1 MRMPNVRFLLMS
13 APMQIATIDGRP
25 LHYHVAGTPGAASTL
40 VLVHAFPVG
49 AGMFAPQEDAFPGWR
64 LVIPALPGFDG
75 SDVNPDASI
84 DAYAADVLRLL
95 DHLQVDRAVF
105 AGVSLG
111 GYLMFGVLRQE
122 PRRVRAMV
130 LADTRS
136 AADAPGAR
144 AGRQKML
151 HTARTA
157 GPAAIATEML
167 PKLLG
172 DTTRTRRPQVGDAV
186 RRMIEGQTGESIAA
200 AVQVLMTRPDST
212 PLLPAIDVP
221 TLVIVGREDTLTPP
235 AEMEQMAAGIAGA
248 AFVQID
254 EAGHLANL
262 ENPAAFNEHVAG
274 WLTSL
279 T

>member
-1 MRMPNVRFLLMS
+1 
-13 APMQIATIDGRP
+13 MQIATIDGRHF
-25 LHYHVAGTPGAASTL
+25 HYRVAGTPAAAPTL
-40 VLVHAFPVG
+40 VLVHAFPLG

-75 SDVNPDASI
+75 ADLNDDASV

-95 DHLQVDRAVF
+95 DHMRVDRAVF

-111 GYLMFGVLRQE
+111 GYLLFGLLRQQ
-122 PRRVRAMV
+122 PARVRAMV

-144 AGRQKML
+144 AGREKLLQ
-151 HTARTA
+151 TARTA
-157 GPAAIATEML
+157 GPAAIADEML

-186 RRMIEGQTGESIAA
+186 RRMIEGQTGEGIAA

-212 PLLPAIDVP
+212 PLLPAINVP
-221 TLVIVGREDTLTPP
+221 TLVLVGREDTLTAP

-248 AFVQID
+248 EFVQIED
-254 EAGHLANL
+254 AGHLANL
-262 ENPAAFNEHVAG
+262 ENPAAFNRLVAG